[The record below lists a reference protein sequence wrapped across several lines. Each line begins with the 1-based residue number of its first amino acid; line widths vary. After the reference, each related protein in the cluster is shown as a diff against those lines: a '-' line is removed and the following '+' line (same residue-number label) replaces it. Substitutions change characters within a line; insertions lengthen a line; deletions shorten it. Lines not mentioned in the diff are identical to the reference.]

1 MNKRITKYKIQV
13 PSLRKAYVQDDKLVL
28 SVVYCLLSVVFSLS
42 SCTQKKSAEEAKQ
55 DSRFK
60 IYKGVLNVDAD
71 MGLEPILKQQEDVF
85 DFLNDSVQS
94 NFAYKNEKEMFQDFK
109 NNKAT
114 LLILSRELE
123 KTEVNDL
130 RNLDTIYVR
139 QLPVAY
145 DAVALIGSN
154 DFDDK
159 SLDFALLQKYFD
171 PKNSYASYPKLVFEN
186 QHSSTV
192 RFVLNKLGY
201 KEKVSPNVYALQTV
215 NEVIDYV
222 SDHKNVIGFIPFN
235 TISDTDDGKVKETLK
250 RIKILS
256 LRAKNREGDTVRV
269 SANQS
274 DIADGGYPLI
284 RTLNTVTRNT
294 YDDNLE
300 LLLVSFL
307 SKAKGAKIFLKAG
320 LIPVTIPEREVIVNE
335 SEVSSSK

>member
-1 MNKRITKYKIQV
+1 MRCFVSTAFIQNTTTVIMNKKRIFFFM
-13 PSLRKAYVQDDKLVL
+13 
-28 SVVYCLLSVVFSLS
+28 SVSCLLSIVFSFS

-60 IYKGVLNVDAD
+60 IYKGVLNVDVD
-71 MGLEPILKQQEDVF
+71 MGLEQILKQQEEVF

-94 NFAYKNEKEMFQDFK
+94 NFTYKNEKEMFEDFK
-109 NNKAT
+109 NKKAT

-123 KTEVNDL
+123 KSEVNDL

-154 DFDDK
+154 DFDDQR
-159 SLDFALLQKYFD
+159 LDFALLQKYFD
-171 PKNSYASYPKLVFEN
+171 PKNSAAAYPKLVFEN

-192 RFVLNKLGY
+192 QFVLNKLGY
-201 KEKVSPNVYALQTV
+201 KEKVSPNVYALQSV

-222 SDHKNVIGFIPFN
+222 SQNKNVIGFIPFN
-235 TISDTDDGKVKETLK
+235 TISDSEDMRVKETLK

-256 LRAKNREGDTVRV
+256 LRAKNKEGDIVRV

-274 DIADGGYPLI
+274 DIAEGDYPLI
-284 RTLNTVTRNT
+284 RTLNTVTRST
-294 YDDNLE
+294 SDDNLE
-300 LLLVSFL
+300 LLLVTFL

-320 LIPVTIPEREVIVNE
+320 LIPVTIPEREIIVNE
-335 SEVSSSK
+335 SEVSGSK

>member
-1 MNKRITKYKIQV
+1 MNKRTTYYY
-13 PSLRKAYVQDDKLVL
+13 L
-28 SVVYCLLSVVFSLS
+28 FSLLLLA
-42 SCTQKKSAEEAKQ
+42 SCTQKKSVEEAKQ
-55 DSRFK
+55 ESRFK
-60 IYKGVLNVDAD
+60 IYKGELNVAAD
-71 MGLEPILKQQEDVF
+71 MGLETILKQQEEVF
-85 DFLNDSVQS
+85 DFLNDSLQS
-94 NFAYKNEKEMFQDFK
+94 NFFYKNEKEMFEDFK
-109 NNKAT
+109 SKKAT

-123 KTEVNDL
+123 KSEVNDL

-159 SLDFALLQKYFD
+159 NLDFVLLQKYFD
-171 PKNSYASYPKLVFEN
+171 PKNSSASYPKLVFEN
-186 QHSSTV
+186 QNSSTV

-201 KEKVSPNVYALQTV
+201 KEKVSSNVYALQSV

-222 SDHKNVIGFIPFN
+222 SAHKNVIGFIPFN

-256 LRAKNREGDTVRV
+256 LRAKNKEGDTVSV

-274 DIADGGYPLI
+274 DIAKGVYPLI

-294 YDDNLE
+294 SDDNLE
-300 LLLVSFL
+300 LLMVSFL

-335 SEVSSSK
+335 SEVSGSK